1 MAEFIITEVPK
12 GGTTG
17 GKIVG
22 VFPTREEAEAFRDSK
37 VAEGNE
43 GVWYQF
49 SERSRPAGLAN
60 LLRSH
65 R

>member
-22 VFPTREEAEAFRDSK
+22 VFPTRAEAEAFLQSK
-37 VAEGNE
+37 TAEGNE
-43 GVWYQF
+43 SVWYQL
-49 SERSRPAGLAN
+49 SHRDRPAGLAGI
-60 LLRSH
+60 LRS

>member
-1 MAEFIITEVPK
+1 MAEFIITEIPK

-37 VAEGNE
+37 TAEGNE
-43 GVWYQF
+43 GTWYQL
-49 SERSRPAGLAN
+49 SHRDRPAGLAGV
-60 LLRSH
+60 LRS